1 MSESATDTS
10 DKTSE
15 TSESSESETQSES
28 ESESESSEE
37 SSDATPKA
45 ESGDEAKDEQEA
57 GAASTT
63 SAASK
68 SEEESVATPEPP
80 PTTTTE
86 VTDEKVPTGEVV
98 VTGTVSETSEE
109 FSITLHAEGEP
120 SADTSAAEVT
130 SVADVEQPSAE
141 LRVEN
146 VARVV
151 GQVKSDVISQPEVKT
166 DDSEVHQVYR
176 KTVYQVRITG

>member
-86 VTDEKVPTGEVV
+86 VTDEKVPTDEVV

-120 SADTSAAEVT
+120 SADTSAEVT